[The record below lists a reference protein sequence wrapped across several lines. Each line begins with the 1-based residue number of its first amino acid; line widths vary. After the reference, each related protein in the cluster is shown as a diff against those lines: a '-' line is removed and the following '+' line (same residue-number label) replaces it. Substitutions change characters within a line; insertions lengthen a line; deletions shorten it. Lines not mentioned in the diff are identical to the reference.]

1 MLDAEKLKQLKE
13 EGHITEEEYLDEKK
27 RLAANIL
34 KRNNPA
40 HAKNGIIYIVLAWF
54 LGTLGL
60 HNFYAGYWGR
70 ALVQLTMTIVAPW
83 FLYIPLLIVG
93 IWIFGELLFVN
104 NGPHKVPFKGNR
116 KIIMLLRIIAVTV
129 FVFLL
134 ANTQL
139 VINDTDTDFSKMLS
153 ITETNTF
160 VEQ

>member
-116 KIIMLLRIIAVTV
+116 KIIMLLRIIAVVV
-129 FVFLL
+129 FILL
-134 ANTQL
+134 FANTRL
-139 VINDTDTDFSKMLS
+139 IIDEYNISSPEMPS
-153 ITETNTF
+153 ATETDIIF
-160 VEQ
+160 KQ